1 MRAEMSKFRLAV
13 SNLTAALHTQNKRID
28 KLESRIEALEMNSGV
43 PQNCEISNLQETVAR
58 LHTELEKRNQEL
70 LANDL
75 EIAGFPES
83 HNENAT
89 HVLLAIAKKLGV
101 PLEDR
106 DVVSAH
112 RVGAVRGHAD
122 GGASVAR
129 PRPVAVRLARRAT
142 RDELLQA
149 ARVRRHL
156 IPSDMGL
163 PVPDSPGPP
172 RHFYLNERLS
182 RHNRHIFQKSREAAK
197 HAGWRYVWTREG
209 HIFARQEHGKAR
221 YRLGSEADLVRVFG
235 PNAVSGDCL

>member
-89 HVLLAIAKKLGV
+89 LVLLAIAKKLGV

-112 RVGAVRGHAD
+112 RVGAWSCCR
-122 GGASVAR
+122 GASVAR

-235 PNAVSGDCL
+235 PNAVSGD